1 MRYLITIDRIE
12 TGELK
17 EGSDVG
23 RNQTV
28 IQVYQQSFDELNVAE
43 MITRLNHVAVK
54 RPRKA
59 KAAK

>member
-1 MRYLITIDRIE
+1 MRYRITIERLE
-12 TGELK
+12 PPS
-17 EGSDVG
+17 EGIPVDKAV
-23 RNQTV
+23 
-28 IQVYQQSFDELNVAE
+28 QVYQQSFDELNVAE